1 MQHCNLDVGALTA
14 TIATREIPPEIHE
27 KKSLMSPR
35 AGVGTKLR
43 SIRRGHHWTLAEVA
57 ERTGIPVSTL
67 SRIETDQ
74 VSPTYDQLTRLSD
87 GLRLDIAQLFSP
99 RTRAGAAVQVARR
112 SINHHG
118 AGQLIE
124 TANQSLRYLSTD
136 LLNKSFT
143 PILADIKTRRVEDF
157 GEFMSHPGEEFLFVV
172 AGELELHTE
181 CYEPVRLQAG
191 ESIFFDS
198 TVGHAY
204 VAAGSSKCQALS
216 VCTVPQH
223 HSFEPSAKRK
233 AAKKKKTRRRD

>member
-1 MQHCNLDVGALTA
+1 
-14 TIATREIPPEIHE
+14 
-27 KKSLMSPR
+27 MSPR
-35 AGVGTKLR
+35 GGVGTKLR
-43 SIRRGHHWTLAEVA
+43 SIRRGHRWTLAEVA
-57 ERTGIPVSTL
+57 GRTGIPVSTL

-87 GLRLDIAQLFSP
+87 GLRLDLAQLFSP
-99 RTRAGAAVQVARR
+99 RNRASAAVPVARR

-124 TANQSLRYLSTD
+124 TTNQSLRYLSTD

-172 AGELELHTE
+172 EGELELHTE
-181 CYEPVRLQAG
+181 CYAPVRLKAG

-204 VAAGSSKCQALS
+204 VAAGSGKCKALS

-223 HSFEPSAKRK
+223 HSFEPANSVGPKRK
-233 AAKKKKTRRRD
+233 VATKKKTKRRD